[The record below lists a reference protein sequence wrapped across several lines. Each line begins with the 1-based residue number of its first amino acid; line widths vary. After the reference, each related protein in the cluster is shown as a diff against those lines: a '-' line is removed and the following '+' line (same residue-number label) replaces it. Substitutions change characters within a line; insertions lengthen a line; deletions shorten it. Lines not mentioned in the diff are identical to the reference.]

1 MTEIDK
7 AIIEIDQSEEDPVNA
22 VIKMGQILNQY
33 AYNQVMSAST
43 KASQQDA
50 LVSALETYEYDL
62 MALKILKPAREAGM
76 LILELDPDDL
86 NNITADVLYIDAQLS
101 DTKHAQAVFE
111 AHGKKDDLNHLLAMS
126 LVHFKNMEF
135 TQAKQVLEPMLHDPM
150 VVELARELCEETL
163 DDHLDA
169 YFDCNDESPLGD
181 FYDAWEEHGEF
192 FEAHRGYFMWIA
204 QYIMNENK

>member
-62 MALKILKPAREAGM
+62 MALK
-76 LILELDPDDL
+76 
-86 NNITADVLYIDAQLS
+86 NIKTC
-101 DTKHAQAVFE
+101 
-111 AHGKKDDLNHLLAMS
+111 
-126 LVHFKNMEF
+126 
-135 TQAKQVLEPMLHDPM
+135 P
-150 VVELARELCEETL
+150 
-163 DDHLDA
+163 
-169 YFDCNDESPLGD
+169 
-181 FYDAWEEHGEF
+181 
-192 FEAHRGYFMWIA
+192 
-204 QYIMNENK
+204 